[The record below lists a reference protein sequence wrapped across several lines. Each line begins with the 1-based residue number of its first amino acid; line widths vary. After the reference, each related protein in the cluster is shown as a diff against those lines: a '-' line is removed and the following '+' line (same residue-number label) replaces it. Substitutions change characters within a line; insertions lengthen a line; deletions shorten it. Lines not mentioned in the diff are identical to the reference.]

1 LRCCFIDG
9 DCMGVV
15 ALVMAGGK
23 GTRMRIPEEKPLV
36 KVCGKPV
43 IEYVL
48 AALKD
53 AKKIDSVIVATSSY
67 TPKTTQL
74 MKQLGVQVIETPGKD
89 YVFDMG
95 YVVQTLKLGVFLA
108 IAADLPLVKG
118 EMIDLVVERYERC
131 GKPALTVAVPLETKA
146 KLGMCI
152 GYSFKTDDID
162 VVPVGINVINGHKR
176 YGDEWLD
183 QDICLMDRQELAVN
197 INTVSELQLAE
208 LLLNKQIKEQ
218 LTQQTSNISR

>member
-1 LRCCFIDG
+1 
-9 DCMGVV
+9 MGVV

-23 GTRMRIPEEKPLV
+23 GTRMKLAEEKPLI

-48 AALKD
+48 AALKN
-53 AKKIDSVIVATSSY
+53 ARKIDSIIVATSTC

-74 MKQLGVQVIETPGKD
+74 MKQLGVKVVETPGKD
-89 YVFDMG
+89 YVSDMG
-95 YVVQTLKLGVFLA
+95 YAVQSLKLGVFLA
-108 IAADLPLVKG
+108 IAADLPLVRG
-118 EMIDLVVERYERC
+118 EMLDAIVERYERC

-152 GYSFKTDDID
+152 EYSFKMDDKD
-162 VVPVGINVINGHKR
+162 VVPVGINVIDGHKR

-183 QDICLMDRQELAVN
+183 QDIYVLNHEELAVN
-197 INTVSELQLAE
+197 INTVQELQLAE
-208 LLLNKQIKEQ
+208 RMLAEQKQ
-218 LTQQTSNISR
+218 S

>member
-1 LRCCFIDG
+1 
-9 DCMGVV
+9 MGVV

-23 GTRMRIPEEKPLV
+23 GTRMRIAQEKPLIQ
-36 KVCGKPV
+36 VCGKPV

-48 AALKD
+48 AALKN
-53 AKKIDSVIVATSSY
+53 AKKIDSIIVATSSC

-74 MKQLGVQVIETPGKD
+74 MKHLGVQVIETPGKD
-89 YVFDMG
+89 YVSDMG
-95 YVVQTLKLGVFLA
+95 YAVQTLKLGIFLA

-118 EMIDLVVERYERC
+118 EMIDAIVDRYECC

-152 GYSFKTDDID
+152 EYSFKTNDKD
-162 VVPVGINVINGHKR
+162 VVPVGINVIDGHKR

-183 QDICLMDRQELAVN
+183 QDIYLMENKELAVN
-197 INTVSELQLAE
+197 INTVQELQLAE
-208 LLLNKQIKEQ
+208 RLLPQK
-218 LTQQTSNISR
+218 T

>member
-1 LRCCFIDG
+1 
-9 DCMGVV
+9 MGIV

-23 GTRMRIPEEKPLV
+23 GTRMRIAQEKPLIQV
-36 KVCGKPV
+36 SGKPV

-48 AALKD
+48 EALNES
-53 AKKIDSVIVATSSY
+53 KKIDAIIVATSSC

-89 YVFDMG
+89 YVSDMG
-95 YVVQTLKLGVFLA
+95 YAVQTLKLGVFLA

-118 EMIDLVVERYERC
+118 EMIDSIVDRYERC

-152 GYSFKTDDID
+152 EYSFKVGEKD
-162 VVPVGINVINGHKR
+162 VVPVGINVIDGHKR

-183 QDICLMDRQELAVN
+183 QDICLMNLKELAVN

-208 LLLNKQIKEQ
+208 LLLNKKIKA
-218 LTQQTSNISR
+218 